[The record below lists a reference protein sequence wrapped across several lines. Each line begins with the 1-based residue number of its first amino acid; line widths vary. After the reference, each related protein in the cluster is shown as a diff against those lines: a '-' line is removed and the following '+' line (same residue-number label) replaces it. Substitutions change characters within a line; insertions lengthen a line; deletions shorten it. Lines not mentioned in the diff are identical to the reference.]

1 MTQAILGDTPK
12 SLLTNTYSP
21 AGVVKLVY
29 TRDLKGVPFVVGVT
43 SFSPNLFKNNKNLK
57 DKTSVAYS
65 YGSGFLCLDRDQ
77 TPNQMNNDY
86 ITKAPVHH
94 LCLCSGYDGVGIG
107 LKRVFPNMRTIAY
120 VEREGF
126 PIANLVAKGEANE
139 MDASPVFTDVK
150 TFPYDK
156 FRGCVDI
163 LSAGF
168 PCQPFSSS
176 GKRQST
182 DDERHLYPWIANGI
196 TACQARLV
204 LLENVEGIIT
214 AKTGDGEPVL
224 KYVLRDLEERGYKTS
239 WCVASANEVGAPHRR
254 KRVFILARKLGDTSS
269 IGSRR
274 RSEDESGQRAEVLRS
289 RSQSDV
295 NVPND
300 KITRTRTDDQ
310 GVWKRSSGTSRG
322 EGTDRPSFPARP
334 NERQHEWEE
343 PRTVVTELGGATNGR
358 PCRVNPVA
366 NRTDRLRLLG
376 NGVVPATCER
386 AVRLLYAE
394 LYNNTNLKGA

>member
-1 MTQAILGDTPK
+1 
-12 SLLTNTYSP
+12 
-21 AGVVKLVY
+21 
-29 TRDLKGVPFVVGVT
+29 
-43 SFSPNLFKNNKNLK
+43 
-57 DKTSVAYS
+57 
-65 YGSGFLCLDRDQ
+65 
-77 TPNQMNNDY
+77 
-86 ITKAPVHH
+86 
-94 LCLCSGYDGVGIG
+94 
-107 LKRVFPNMRTIAY
+107 MRTIAY

-139 MDASPVFTDVK
+139 MDAAPVFTDVK

-156 FRGCVDI
+156 FRGCVDVI
-163 LSAGF
+163 SAGF

-224 KYVLRDLEERGYKTS
+224 KYVLRDLEERGYQTS

-343 PRTVVTELGGATNGR
+343 PRVVDDTEGRKLRIDSDNCGQGKGEVHTSIGSVEPRSQTDGQTQSELGGATNGR

-386 AVRLLYAE
+386 AVRLLWST
-394 LYNNTNLKGA
+394 LYGSARA

>member
-1 MTQAILGDTPK
+1 VTQAILSDTPK

-29 TRDLKGVPFVVGVT
+29 TRDLKGVPFVVQVT
-43 SFSPNLFKNNKNLK
+43 SFSSNLFKNNKNLR

-65 YGSGFLCLDRDQ
+65 YGSGFLCLSRDQ

-86 ITKAPVHH
+86 ITEAPVHH
-94 LCLCSGYDGVGIG
+94 LCLCSGYDGVGQG

-126 PIANLVAKGEANE
+126 PIANLVAKSEANE
-139 MDASPVFTDVK
+139 MDAAPVFTDVK

-156 FRGCVDI
+156 FRGCVDVI
-163 LSAGF
+163 SAGF

-254 KRVFILARKLGDTSS
+254 KRVFILARKLGDPSS
-269 IGSRR
+269 GGFQR
-274 RSEDESGQRAEVLRS
+274 DELSKQTRQQAEVLGA
-289 RSQSDV
+289 RSQSDIFPV
-295 NVPND
+295 C
-300 KITRTRTDDQ
+300 
-310 GVWKRSSGTSRG
+310 
-322 EGTDRPSFPARP
+322 PS
-334 NERQHEWEE
+334 ERQHEWEE
-343 PRTVVTELGGATNGR
+343 PRTVVAELGGATNGR

>member
-1 MTQAILGDTPK
+1 MK
-12 SLLTNTYSP
+12 HEYTN
-21 AGVVKLVY
+21 G
-29 TRDLKGVPFVVGVT
+29 
-43 SFSPNLFKNNKNLK
+43 
-57 DKTSVAYS
+57 
-65 YGSGFLCLDRDQ
+65 
-77 TPNQMNNDY
+77 Y
-86 ITKAPVHH
+86 ITEAPVHH

-107 LKRVFPNMRTIAY
+107 LKRVFPNMRTVAY

-224 KYVLRDLEERGYKTS
+224 KYVLRDLEERGYQTS

-254 KRVFILARKLGDTSS
+254 KRVFILARKLGDSS
-269 IGSRR
+269 SVGSCGG
-274 RSEDESGQRAEVLRS
+274 SEDESGQRTEVLGARP
-289 RSQSDV
+289 QS
-295 NVPND
+295 
-300 KITRTRTDDQ
+300 
-310 GVWKRSSGTSRG
+310 GV
-322 EGTDRPSFPARP
+322 FPARP

-343 PRTVVTELGGATNGR
+343 PRTMGDPTSGGSQRDELSEQSRQQTEVLGTGYDETRFNSKIKSELGGATNGR
-358 PCRVNPVA
+358 PRRVNPIA

-386 AVRLLYAE
+386 AVRLLWST
-394 LYNNTNLKGA
+394 LYGSARA

>member
-1 MTQAILGDTPK
+1 MK
-12 SLLTNTYSP
+12 NEYTN
-21 AGVVKLVY
+21 G
-29 TRDLKGVPFVVGVT
+29 
-43 SFSPNLFKNNKNLK
+43 
-57 DKTSVAYS
+57 
-65 YGSGFLCLDRDQ
+65 
-77 TPNQMNNDY
+77 Y
-86 ITKAPVHH
+86 ITEAPVHH
-94 LCLCSGYDGVGIG
+94 LCLCSGYDGVGQG

-139 MDASPVFTDVK
+139 MDAAPVFTDVK

-156 FRGCVDI
+156 FRGCVDV

-182 DDERHLYPWIANGI
+182 EDERHLYPWIANGI

-254 KRVFILARKLGDTSS
+254 KRVFILAKLVHTRLFGSS
-269 IGSRR
+269 V
-274 RSEDESGQRAEVLRS
+274 SEEQATGIK
-289 RSQSDV
+289 QSSKD
-295 NVPND
+295 VPND

-322 EGTDRPSFPARP
+322 EGTDRPSFPAHP
-334 NERQHEWEE
+334 NERQHDWEE
-343 PRTVVTELGGATNGR
+343 PRTVVAELGGATNGR

-386 AVRLLYAE
+386 AVRLLWST
-394 LYNNTNLKGA
+394 LYGSARA

>member
-1 MTQAILGDTPK
+1 VTQAILGDTPK

-29 TRDLKGVPFVVGVT
+29 TRDLKGVQCVVQVT
-43 SFSPNLFKNNKNLK
+43 RFSPNLFKNNKNLK
-57 DKTSVAYS
+57 DKTSVAYG
-65 YGSGFLCLDRDQ
+65 YGSVFLCLSRDQ

-86 ITKAPVHH
+86 ITEAPVHH

-107 LKRVFPNMRTIAY
+107 LKRVFPNMRTIAF

-176 GKRQST
+176 GLRQST

-224 KYVLRDLEERGYKTS
+224 KYVLRDLEERGYQTS

-254 KRVFILARKLGDTSS
+254 KRVFILARKLGDSSS

-274 RSEDESGQRAEVLRS
+274 RSEDESGQRTEVLGS

-295 NVPND
+295 
-300 KITRTRTDDQ
+300 
-310 GVWKRSSGTSRG
+310 
-322 EGTDRPSFPARP
+322 FPARP

-343 PRTVVTELGGATNGR
+343 PRTIVTELGGATNGR

-394 LYNNTNLKGA
+394 LYNKTNLKGV

>member
-1 MTQAILGDTPK
+1 MK
-12 SLLTNTYSP
+12 NEYTN
-21 AGVVKLVY
+21 G
-29 TRDLKGVPFVVGVT
+29 
-43 SFSPNLFKNNKNLK
+43 
-57 DKTSVAYS
+57 
-65 YGSGFLCLDRDQ
+65 
-77 TPNQMNNDY
+77 Y
-86 ITKAPVHH
+86 ITEAPVHH
-94 LCLCSGYDGVGIG
+94 LCLCSGYDGVGRG

-139 MDASPVFTDVK
+139 MDAAPVFTDVK
-150 TFPYDK
+150 MFPYDK

-224 KYVLRDLEERGYKTS
+224 KYVLRDLEERGYQTS

-254 KRVFILARKLGDTSS
+254 KRVFILARKLGDT
-269 IGSRR
+269 RR
-274 RSEDESGQRAEVLRS
+274 VVGRTCERTEQQAKMPSTTDESVGDATSERSCRGSEDESGQRAEVLRS
-289 RSQSDV
+289 RPESDV

-386 AVRLLYAE
+386 AVRLLWST
-394 LYNNTNLKGA
+394 LYGSARA